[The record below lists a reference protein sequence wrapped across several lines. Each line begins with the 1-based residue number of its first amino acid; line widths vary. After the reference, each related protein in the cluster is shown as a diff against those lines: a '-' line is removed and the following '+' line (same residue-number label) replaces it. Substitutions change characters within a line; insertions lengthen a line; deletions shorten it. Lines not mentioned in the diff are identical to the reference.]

1 MKFAKTLLGGALAVA
16 GLTVMLG
23 QDAQARPRTETCQ
36 SRYDRYQYCPTDTR
50 GGVRIYRQFSNSP
63 CIRDQTWGYDRGG
76 IWVDR
81 GCRAEFVVGRD
92 RDDDYEGGGGYYGSR
107 RFVCDARGDGYR
119 YCRADTRGGVR
130 LVQQLSK
137 SPCRLND
144 TWGYDRGGV
153 WVDRG
158 CRAEFETRR

>member
-50 GGVRIYRQFSNSP
+50 GGVRL
-63 CIRDQTWGYDRGG
+63 
-76 IWVDR
+76 
-81 GCRAEFVVGRD
+81 
-92 RDDDYEGGGGYYGSR
+92 
-107 RFVCDARGDGYR
+107 
-119 YCRADTRGGVR
+119 VR
-130 LVQQLSK
+130 QLSK

-144 TWGYDRGGV
+144 SWGYDRGGV
-153 WVDRG
+153 WVDQG

>member
-1 MKFAKTLLGGALAVA
+1 MKFAKTLLGGVLAVA
-16 GLTVMLG
+16 GLAVMFD
-23 QDAQARPRTETCQ
+23 QDAQARSRTETCQ
-36 SRYDRYQYCPTDTR
+36 SRYDRYQYCPADTR
-50 GGVRIYRQFSNSP
+50 GGVRLYRQFSNTA

-81 GCRAEFVVGRD
+81 GCRAEFVIGRD
-92 RDDDYEGGGGYYGSR
+92 RDDDYDGSGYYGGR

-137 SPCRLND
+137 TRCRQND

>member
-1 MKFAKTLLGGALAVA
+1 MKRQWRSAWCALIGFSLVLPALPAEA
-16 GLTVMLG
+16 GRGRIVCESRNRNFN
-23 QDAQARPRTETCQ
+23 ACRVRTDNQ
-36 SRYDRYQYCPTDTR
+36 VRLIRQLSRDECRR
-50 GGVRIYRQFSNSP
+50 NRS
-63 CIRDQTWGYDRGG
+63 WGYDRDR

-92 RDDDYEGGGGYYGSR
+92 HDDDYGNGGGYYGSR

-130 LVQQLSK
+130 LVQQLSRTR
-137 SPCRLND
+137 CRQND
-144 TWGYDRGGV
+144 TWGYDQGGV